1 MSSEQVDDVV
11 SQAGDDFSGRLRQ
24 CAWSVGV
31 LLVVVLLV
39 GLAVGFYGF
48 SRHGNQGIVAAVVAG
63 LLCFAAA
70 SAALIVAALTANTP
84 NALTGILLG
93 IVLRTA
99 APLLLSI
106 LLMQAFSPLADAG
119 LLGMVLV
126 NYLVVLTAETL
137 LAVRLVNAHSS
148 TVVQQ

>member
-1 MSSEQVDDVV
+1 
-11 SQAGDDFSGRLRQ
+11 
-24 CAWSVGV
+24 
-31 LLVVVLLV
+31 
-39 GLAVGFYGF
+39 
-48 SRHGNQGIVAAVVAG
+48 VVAG

-106 LLMQAFSPLADAG
+106 LLTQAFSPLADAG